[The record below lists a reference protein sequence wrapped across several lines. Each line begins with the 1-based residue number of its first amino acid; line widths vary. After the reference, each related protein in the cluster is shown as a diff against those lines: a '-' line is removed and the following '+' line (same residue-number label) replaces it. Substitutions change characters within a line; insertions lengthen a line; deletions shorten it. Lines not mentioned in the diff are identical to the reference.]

1 MEYYSTVIL
10 KDLFIMYTVFCLH
23 VSCRPEEGTRPHYR
37 WLWATKWLLGIELR
51 TSEEQTVF
59 LTFEPSFQNDT
70 MKFEICCQMDGTRI
84 KKEKKKPPKWGNPD
98 PEKQILIKWV
108 LVVK

>member
-1 MEYYSTVIL
+1 
-10 KDLFIMYTVFCLH
+10 
-23 VSCRPEEGTRPHYR
+23 
-37 WLWATKWLLGIELR
+37 LLGIELR

-84 KKEKKKPPKWGNPD
+84 KKEKKKPPK
-98 PEKQILIKWV
+98 
-108 LVVK
+108 